1 MSTRCDPKIARVAW
15 GLITLG
21 CMDVPQGSLPRP
33 VQDPVGE
40 DGRAP
45 DQVPDLAAERDG
57 PSKTAEL
64 LETVADG
71 DPSETLDGGGS
82 DAPAEHQVG
91 DTVTSISDAE
101 WESDPVDATGVP
113 SDTVLEVGVDDT
125 FACGGKPVG
134 VPEFAIVHPGH
145 FVPPGIP
152 YNIDGDGLTDMV
164 TAGGCVIQSDA
175 AAGPFEFEVSFDEL
189 LCPGGNE
196 GLIVQ
201 AGPPTLFAHDHVL
214 SVGVNWVDAEAGVSA
229 KAVVLE
235 GYATGFYSLAA
246 GDLDGDLVNELV
258 VSDAVSWTIVRSSG
272 VGESEV
278 HAMEKQLGGP
288 ARMRGLAVADLTGDG
303 LADIVDGDLYVNLGD
318 LAFVKVNWL
327 PDPPLIPGPSPFFND
342 WDVLPELRWRDIYG
356 DGDPEFASYRHSD
369 DVLVIGVP
377 GVGGG
382 YPSYEL
388 IPNPLPDMAV
398 SYVGDLNS
406 DGHLDRVLTSDEG
419 LRIELG
425 HSDGTW
431 TESLFSTDVLGFD
444 AEVTVL
450 DIGGEGRLDVIG
462 IDRGEHPTKNNAFV
476 SVVFLHREDGSWRS
490 LRPATEQRPFGEQGA
505 KVVTDINDDGCDDLV
520 AVDGDI
526 VAMLSRCDGTFDRA
540 KKIGSLDYPGF
551 LSFSDVNGDGL
562 EDLLSRKP
570 VDFTICGFED
580 PGDGSKILLA
590 APGGLLGPRLAL
602 PAPISAL
609 FAVGDLDHNGRP
621 DIVTPVFD
629 TSGIPYPQPGSVC
642 SAPLELDL
650 SPVVECCPTPNSELQ
665 VLLQSV
671 TGEWT
676 ALPRFDLLGT
686 PPCALDPSGG
696 SGYGPGQYLPTT
708 VAAVDLTGDGHLDL
722 VVGAVRLAADI
733 GSYED
738 YSTPEEGPTVTLW
751 PVYSQTKEFAVA
763 LLVGDGMGSFG
774 PIADLRNPGPH
785 TLSHSTVE
793 DWDGDGDD
801 DVLMSDG
808 WNTLV
813 VVNHGQPPGPSCSL
827 DPPVTSLD
835 IVDLGEYG
843 RARRADWNG
852 DGCSDYLS
860 VAPFKGSF
868 IWVGTDSE
876 ALKGP
881 APSVPFNAGGILSGD
896 FNGDGRDDIAV
907 GTLAGHGSAE
917 HMAILLQTPP
927 PPSP

>member
-1 MSTRCDPKIARVAW
+1 MSTRCDLKVAW
-15 GLITLG
+15 VVWCLLTSGCTDGSPSSLAIPAGADLLQAIDVGPPSVEVADMSDAPGPVEDDAGATATDIPAAHGDGETLVWAA
-21 CMDVPQGSLPRP
+21 DVG
-33 VQDPVGE
+33 
-40 DGRAP
+40 
-45 DQVPDLAAERDG
+45 DLDAIASNSD
-57 PSKTAEL
+57 TA
-64 LETVADG
+64 ADG
-71 DPSETLDGGGS
+71 DP
-82 DAPAEHQVG
+82 
-91 DTVTSISDAE
+91 
-101 WESDPVDATGVP
+101 GVCELVAGCC
-113 SDTVLEVGVDDT
+113 S
-125 FACGGKPVG
+125 GKPVESPAFEI
-134 VPEFAIVHPGH
+134 VPPGH
-145 FVPPGIP
+145 FLPFGVLYDI
-152 YNIDGDGLTDMV
+152 NGDGLTDILPTSRCFVQQDASGATPFVGVLDDVLCGWAYQRVLVQPGPPALFVSETASTIYANWIDADAGVALKAVLLDHAYDEIRAGDIDGDMV
-164 TAGGCVIQSDA
+164 NEVIVKQMSGWTVIWSSA
-175 AAGPFEFEVSFDEL
+175 VGEFESVYVSSPGSHYLRMAGL
-189 LCPGGNE
+189 L
-196 GLIVQ
+196 VQ
-201 AGPPTLFAHDHVL
+201 
-214 SVGVNWVDAEAGVSA
+214 
-229 KAVVLE
+229 
-235 GYATGFYSLAA
+235 
-246 GDLDGDLVNELV
+246 
-258 VSDAVSWTIVRSSG
+258 
-272 VGESEV
+272 
-278 HAMEKQLGGP
+278 
-288 ARMRGLAVADLTGDG
+288 DLTGDG
-303 LADIVDGDLYVNLGD
+303 LADIIDDDLYVNLGD
-318 LAFVKVNWL
+318 LEFEKVK
-327 PDPPLIPGPSPFFND
+327 S
-342 WDVLPELRWRDIYG
+342 LPEMTDPNWF
-356 DGDPEFASYRHSD
+356 PEFRKRDLYSVGDSALLSYWRKD
-369 DVLVIGVP
+369 DLVIIAVP
-377 GVGGG
+377 GVGGA
-382 YPSYEL
+382 YPSYD
-388 IPNPLPDMAV
+388 ITPNPLPGMAV
-398 SYVGDLNS
+398 SYVGDLDS

-629 TSGIPYPQPGSVC
+629 TSGVPYPQPGSVC
-642 SAPLELDL
+642 SAPLELEL

-665 VLLQSV
+665 VLLQSD

-676 ALPRFDLLGT
+676 ALPRFDLVGT
-686 PPCALDPSGG
+686 PSCALDPSGG

-763 LLVGDGMGSFG
+763 LLVGDGMGFFG
-774 PIADLRNPGPH
+774 PIADLRSPGPH